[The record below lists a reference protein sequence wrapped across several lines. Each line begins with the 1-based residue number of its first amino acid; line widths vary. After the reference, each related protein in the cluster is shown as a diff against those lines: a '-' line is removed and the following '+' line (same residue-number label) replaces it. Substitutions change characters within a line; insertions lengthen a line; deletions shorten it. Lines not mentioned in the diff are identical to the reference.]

1 MTEKLR
7 AHDFTPS
14 ESVRPRRQRK
24 PWHVRLLL
32 ALVNPLQSWWTGNS
46 RTVGVAP

>member
-14 ESVRPRRQRK
+14 ETVRPRRRHK

-32 ALVNPLQSWWTGNS
+32 ALVYLLWGWWTGNS
-46 RTVGVAP
+46 PMVGIAP